1 MNSMGLIK
9 DLREVRPYDFQ
20 RPHQLS
26 RLQLDAITLMMES
39 YLRLASNFL
48 STYLRTPVQIQ
59 HLSTEQMSYE
69 QYVEG
74 VTIPSVLALFTI
86 NQSGSG
92 LLESSPEVTLA
103 IIDRALGGPGLGHFA
118 RRELTE
124 IEQTIYRRIM
134 ERLLSLLTQ
143 SWSSVMPF
151 ETAVDTIEYNPAF
164 TQVSAEGDLVVV
176 QQQQISID
184 RHTGTLSWVWPYLS
198 IEPFALML
206 GRHALGRED
215 DQDVKPESQEML
227 RHLGRSK
234 VQAEVILGR
243 TTISLGEFRHLRAG
257 DVVVLK
263 NRYDKPM
270 ILSVAKQEKFQVLAG
285 KVGGHL
291 AVRVIG
297 RIDEEPK
304 HPGGALK
311 ALQPNVT
318 PKGKEGMES

>member
-1 MNSMGLIK
+1 MRLMGLVK
-9 DLREVRPYDFQ
+9 DLKEVRPYDFQ

-39 YLRLASNFL
+39 YLRMASNFL

-59 HLSTEQMSYE
+59 HISTEQMPYE

-103 IIDRALGGPGLGHFA
+103 IIDRALGGPGFGHFPS
-118 RRELTE
+118 RELTE

-134 ERLLSLLTQ
+134 ERLLSLLGQ
-143 SWSSVMPF
+143 SWSSLMPF
-151 ETAVDTIEYNPAF
+151 EARIDTIEYNPAF
-164 TQVSAEGDLVVV
+164 TQISSEGDLVVV

-184 RHTGTLSWVWPYLS
+184 SHKGILSWVWPYPA

-215 DQDVKPESQEML
+215 DQDVKPKTQEML
-227 RHLGRSK
+227 KLLSRSS
-234 VQAEVILGR
+234 VRADVVLGR
-243 TTISLGEFRHLRAG
+243 TTISLGEFRQLKPG
-257 DVVVLK
+257 DIIILK
-263 NRYDKPM
+263 NRYDKPLT
-270 ILSVAKQEKFQVLAG
+270 LSLANQEKFHVVAG

-291 AVRVIG
+291 AVRVTG
-297 RIDEEPK
+297 RVNPDDQE
-304 HPGGALK
+304 
-311 ALQPNVT
+311 
-318 PKGKEGMES
+318 

>member
-1 MNSMGLIK
+1 MGLIK

-59 HLSTEQMSYE
+59 HLTTEQMPYE

-74 VTIPSVLALFTI
+74 VAIPSVLALFTI

-103 IIDRALGGPGLGHFA
+103 IIDRALGGPGFGHFT

-134 ERLLSLLTQ
+134 ERLLSLLSQ
-143 SWSSVMPF
+143 SWSSLMPF
-151 ETAVDTIEYNPAF
+151 ETLIDTIEYNPAF

-176 QQQQISID
+176 QQQQITID
-184 RHTGTLSWVWPYLS
+184 SHKGTLSWVWPYPS

-215 DQDVKPESQEML
+215 DQDVKPQSQEMFKL
-227 RHLGRSK
+227 LKRSK
-234 VQAEVILGR
+234 VQAQVILGR
-243 TTISLGEFRHLRAG
+243 TTISLGEFRHLRPG

-270 ILSVAKQEKFQVLAG
+270 ILALAKQEKFQVLAG

-291 AVRVIG
+291 AVRIIG
-297 RIDEEPK
+297 RTEEEPPSQGSAAREFK
-304 HPGGALK
+304 PSRK
-311 ALQPNVT
+311 AQAE
-318 PKGKEGMES
+318 EGMNP